1 MGTGGGTDLDDAS
14 IRIRPA
20 YKWEDVFNDAIQ
32 NKGYTEWQ
40 YLHWRRWKSMF
51 AVWFGITPLN
61 RRRMRTNGIA
71 LDVMVDK
78 SGRFTTI
85 EH

>member
-20 YKWEDVFNDAIQ
+20 YRWEDVFNDTMH
-32 NKGYTEWQ
+32 NKGYKEWQ
-40 YLHWRRWKSMF
+40 YLHWRRWKGMF

-71 LDVMVDK
+71 LDVVVDK

-85 EH
+85 GH